1 MRAINRDN
9 YEEFFIDYIEGELN
23 AEENLALQSFL
34 ALNPDLQDELDEMCD
49 FDFTLES
56 ADFNA
61 NKPALKDIPFQTNF
75 DDFCIALIENDLN
88 TYDKKSFEEFVAEN
102 PDKQVDLDL
111 YFKTK
116 LKADTT
122 LIYKDKKGLKR
133 RNKGLVIKQFI
144 YTSLAAAA
152 SIAILFTVWTSEI
165 VKNPGDTQYNQ
176 FSQNTP
182 IQISTPD
189 SIKKGI
195 TQELETEKS
204 SEDISKTKKSKET
217 TPNKIKGKIQNKQI
231 NKMDALPI
239 KAAISPKQVVDKIE
253 VKQLIAE
260 NKVVPIKNSTELN
273 LKLITHKE
281 ITPEKTENTGLA
293 MLGLSWKASKGDDEV
308 KEKSTLLKIASYGV
322 NQIGKLA
329 GKKIN
334 LEKKY
339 DPKTDKTRVA
349 FNTYGIGFSTPVK

>member
-1 MRAINRDN
+1 MRTINRDN

-23 AEENLALQSFL
+23 AEENLTLQSFL
-34 ALNPDLQDELDEMCD
+34 ALNPDLKDELEEMAD

-56 ADFNA
+56 ADINA
-61 NKPALKDIPFQTNF
+61 NKPDLKDIPFQTNF
-75 DDFCIALIENDLN
+75 DDFCIALIENDLD
-88 TYDKKSFEEFVAEN
+88 TYDKKAFEEFIATH

-111 YFKTK
+111 YLKTK
-116 LKADTT
+116 LKADST
-122 LIYKDKKGLKR
+122 LIFKDKKSLKR
-133 RNKGLVIKQFI
+133 RNKSLVIKQLI
-144 YTSLAAAA
+144 YTSLATAA

-165 VKNPGDTQYNQ
+165 GKNPADPQYKQ

-189 SIKKGI
+189 SLKKDI
-195 TQELETEKS
+195 LKELETAEKFGNTS
-204 SEDISKTKKSKET
+204 NSKNVKET
-217 TPNKIKGKIQNKQI
+217 IPNKIKGKIQNKQI
-231 NKMDALPI
+231 NKIDALPI
-239 KAAISPKQVVDKIE
+239 KAAISPQQMVDKIE
-253 VKQLIAE
+253 VTQLVAE

-273 LKLITHKE
+273 LILNKHKE

-293 MLGLSWKASKGDDEV
+293 MLGLSWKASKGENEV

-322 NQIGKLA
+322 NKIGQLA